1 MKSSILGAV
10 FFAVFLLQTVLSE
23 NRTNIDVKGY
33 YMLNITSMGAN
44 YDCDFYANMT
54 VHEHS
59 TFIFNSYNFHSYGGS
74 TFINK
79 GIFYSQ
85 NLGAYPWYDPTHNS
99 GSSFKLNEG
108 QTTGGIHNTGF
119 FMYNDNTTNCGPPT
133 YTIHGNFFINEGTFI
148 LAGCQACDGSTNI
161 IKPYG
166 TNAIFHNTGVLAYMQ
181 YFMTVGDAP
190 STYWGSDSACTTSGV
205 ATVINNGSLC
215 LFNNNPVY
223 QGSQYAGNGC
233 IDIGN
238 QSTFFLRCAQLFGLD
253 GNLQT
258 FYLST
263 NTSVLYFDNIGVSNA
278 PATPYLVSGWGNNN
292 QITIHISDP
301 VWNYDGKTLSIT
313 AASVTYQFIIGPG
326 YDPSLIS
333 WSQGPSGNN
342 LRVGGARFVYNAPPP
357 DSSRPSVCLPCP
369 TVIPKLYDILQDQPD
384 YTTTFTTTKSDG
396 SVETDSGVIHVTN
409 TDGTIT
415 TTTSLFPN
423 EYTTTFTTTESDGFV
438 ATDSGI
444 VFTTTDKDGNHI
456 TTTSL
461 FPTSSDP
468 FTRYTTT
475 FITTATDGFVATDSG
490 IVIVT
495 YNTDGFVATDSGI
508 VVVTYNTNG
517 EVTTKTSLFPTA
529 SNPFTSYTT
538 TFTTTETDG
547 FVATDSGVVVVTYN
561 TDVIVT
567 YNSDEEVTTRTSLFP
582 TQSDVFTSFT
592 TTFTTTASDGF
603 VATDS
608 GIVIVTSASD
618 GSWTT
623 ETSLFPTPS
632 DPFTSYTTT
641 FTTTASD
648 GFVATDSGIVIV
660 TYNSDEEVTTRTS
673 LFPTQSDVFT
683 SFTTTFTTTASD
695 GFVATDSG
703 IVIVTSA
710 SDGSWTTETSL
721 FPTPSDPFTSYTTT
735 FTTTASDGFVAT
747 DSEYV
752 ALDEDVVS
760 LQELDGPTFEMTG
773 GYITINGLYLEADET
788 NGVYLGDTSFD
799 GWSIVGDP
807 ILSLEGFGTEFY
819 ICPEE
824 EVPLQL
830 SSIDCNCFV
839 GELHVLEDKP
849 TTITD
854 GATIAYVAS
863 VCNSEASSSS
873 VATEFTSEIAPT
885 ATGSTIT
892 TTYTSNEV
900 ITITDCPETVTD
912 CPLNSIKTTTI
923 IHTITTTYCPESG
936 DTTAEFTSEIAPTA
950 TGSTITTTYTSNE
963 VITITDC
970 PETVTDCPLN
980 SIKTTTIIHTITT
993 TYCPESG
1000 APSREHTSSTTPT
1013 VNTNSVGEVSTISGY
1028 NLSGEFTSTVAA
1040 GNVESNIASN
1050 AQASIYSIIVSN
1062 ANTESTVSNN
1072 PHTDSKSSV
1081 SNNAQTSTDITPL
1094 RYSSSIETTASSSRL
1109 TPVSPA
1115 PSVSID
1121 ESGAMINKWK
1131 VVTSLL
1137 ALSVLL
1143 IFV

>member
-1 MKSSILGAV
+1 MKSSILRAV

-23 NRTNIDVKGY
+23 NRTNIDVHGY
-33 YMLNITSMGAN
+33 YMLNITSMGQA

-166 TNAIFHNTGVLAYMQ
+166 TNAIFHNTGILAYMQ

-238 QSTFFLRCAQLFGLD
+238 QSTFFMRCAQLFGLD

-326 YDPSLIS
+326 YDSSLIS

-342 LRVGGARFVYNAPPP
+342 LRAGGARFVYNAPPP

-396 SVETDSGVIHVTN
+396 SVETDSGVVHVTN

-444 VFTTTDKDGNHI
+444 VFATTDKD
-456 TTTSL
+456 
-461 FPTSSDP
+461 
-468 FTRYTTT
+468 
-475 FITTATDGFVATDSG
+475 
-490 IVIVT
+490 
-495 YNTDGFVATDSGI
+495 
-508 VVVTYNTNG
+508 
-517 EVTTKTSLFPTA
+517 
-529 SNPFTSYTT
+529 
-538 TFTTTETDG
+538 
-547 FVATDSGVVVVTYN
+547 
-561 TDVIVT
+561 
-567 YNSDEEVTTRTSLFP
+567 
-582 TQSDVFTSFT
+582 
-592 TTFTTTASDGF
+592 
-603 VATDS
+603 
-608 GIVIVTSASD
+608 
-618 GSWTT
+618 
-623 ETSLFPTPS
+623 
-632 DPFTSYTTT
+632 
-641 FTTTASD
+641 
-648 GFVATDSGIVIV
+648 
-660 TYNSDEEVTTRTS
+660 
-673 LFPTQSDVFT
+673 
-683 SFTTTFTTTASD
+683 
-695 GFVATDSG
+695 
-703 IVIVTSA
+703 
-710 SDGSWTTETSL
+710 
-721 FPTPSDPFTSYTTT
+721 
-735 FTTTASDGFVAT
+735 
-747 DSEYV
+747 EYI
-752 ALDEDVVS
+752 ALDEDVVK

-773 GYITINGLYLEADET
+773 GDITVNGLYLEADKT
-788 NGVYLGDTSFD
+788 NGIYLGDTPFG
-799 GWSIVGDP
+799 GWSIVDDP
-807 ILSLEGFGTEFY
+807 ILSLKGFGTEFY

-830 SSIDCNCFV
+830 ISIDCNCFV
-839 GELHVLEDKP
+839 GELHVSEDAP
-849 TTITD
+849 TSITN
-854 GATIAYVAS
+854 GATVAYVAS
-863 VCNSEASSSS
+863 ECNAETISISIAIGTSSEPS
-873 VATEFTSEIAPT
+873 PT
-885 ATGSTIT
+885 ATSSTATPTVATIT
-892 TTYTSNEV
+892 TTYISNEV

-912 CPLNSIKTTTI
+912 CPLNSIRTTTI
-923 IHTITTTYCPESG
+923 IHTLTTTYCPESG
-936 DTTAEFTSEIAPTA
+936 VTSVETGTTSD
-950 TGSTITTTYTSNE
+950 TYTTPI
-963 VITITDC
+963 V
-970 PETVTDCPLN
+970 N
-980 SIKTTTIIHTITT
+980 S
-993 TYCPESG
+993 
-1000 APSREHTSSTTPT
+1000 
-1013 VNTNSVGEVSTISGY
+1013 NSVGEVST
-1028 NLSGEFTSTVAA
+1028 ECD
-1040 GNVESNIASN
+1040 SNTN
-1050 AQASIYSIIVSN
+1050 N
-1062 ANTESTVSNN
+1062 ESTIVNN
-1072 PHTDSKSSV
+1072 S
-1081 SNNAQTSTDITPL
+1081 QTSTDSTVANNAPTNTVITT
-1094 RYSSSIETTASSSRL
+1094 SEAHSSINSVASSSTL
-1109 TPVSPA
+1109 PSPT
-1115 PSVSID
+1115 PSVSVD
-1121 ESGAMINKWK
+1121 ESGASRKKWK
-1131 VVTSLL
+1131 IISSLL
-1137 ALSVLL
+1137 ASVILL
-1143 IFV
+1143 VFG